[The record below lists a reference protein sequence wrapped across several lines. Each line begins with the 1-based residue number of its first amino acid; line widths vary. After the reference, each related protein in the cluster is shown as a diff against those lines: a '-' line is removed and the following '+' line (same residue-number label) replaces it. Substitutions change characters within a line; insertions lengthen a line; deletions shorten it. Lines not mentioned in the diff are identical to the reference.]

1 MTAAVQDELDAVFTD
16 WRPSRVE
23 SREAIRKAVM
33 RAAQDHRGLVHA
45 ATVRENLPPWVAP
58 AQVGAAICAYVRLG
72 YLVGTGRRR
81 PNGQTTSRNRTK
93 SSEVRRLLKPIP
105 PEALR

>member
-1 MTAAVQDELDAVFTD
+1 MTAAVQDELSAVFTD

-33 RAAQDHRGLVHA
+33 RAASDHRGLVHA
-45 ATVRENLPPWVAP
+45 ATVRENLPAWVTP
-58 AQVGAAICAYVRLG
+58 QQIGAAICAWVRMG
-72 YLVGTGRRR
+72 YLAPTGRYR
-81 PNGQTTSRNRTK
+81 PNGQTDSRNRTK
-93 SSEVRRLLKPIP
+93 ASEIRRLLKPIP

>member
-1 MTAAVQDELDAVFTD
+1 MTAAVQDTLDVVVED

-33 RAAQDHRGLVHA
+33 RAAGDHRGLVHA

-58 AQVGAAICAYVRLG
+58 AQVGACICAWVRLG

-81 PNGQTTSRNRTK
+81 PNGLAASRNRTK
-93 SSEVRRLLKPIP
+93 SSEVRRLIKPIP